1 MNTSIQIL
9 FHYQK
14 FINKLNNDK
23 NKPITNSLYN
33 LFQLLIINKNNKINP
48 NLFKKEF
55 EKKP

>member
-9 FHYQK
+9 LHCQK

-33 LFQLLIINKNNKINP
+33 LFQLLLNDENNKINP

-55 EKKP
+55 EKKI